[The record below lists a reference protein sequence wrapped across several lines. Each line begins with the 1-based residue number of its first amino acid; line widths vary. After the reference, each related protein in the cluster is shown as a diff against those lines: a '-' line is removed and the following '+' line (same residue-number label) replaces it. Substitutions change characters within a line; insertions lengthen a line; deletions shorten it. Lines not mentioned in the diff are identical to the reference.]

1 MNKEINKLIR
11 LIFALLFLAIFLG
24 LFLTGTQDIE
34 GAPVNFRKFSFIPLG
49 LFLLFL
55 FLSCIR
61 IVAPGE
67 VGIPVV
73 LGNAK
78 SPLQSGINFTNPFTS
93 VKKFSVRTEEYTMSR
108 SAGEGDKKNSDDSVE
123 VLGKDGATGKVD
135 ATLLHR
141 LNKSDASRVYKELG
155 IDYVNKVI
163 RPTSR
168 ACIRGS
174 FSGVD
179 MVEAATTKRAEVAD
193 IIANC
198 IKTGLE
204 PRGLVLESL
213 QLRDVTLSDTVQ
225 NAINAKVEAQ
235 QRAAQQ
241 AFELDKTKQQ
251 AQIRVVEAQGLA
263 ESQKVIQSTLTP
275 AYLQYEYIKA
285 IQAMVGSP
293 NHSTLVMPFD
303 KNLTPQFVLPPEGG
317 K

>member
-1 MNKEINKLIR
+1 MTFR
-11 LIFALLFLAIFLG
+11 LLLAILFFITFIVLFFVGTQHFSSDYKSEGYDVHFRRYSLVALG
-24 LFLTGTQDIE
+24 LF
-34 GAPVNFRKFSFIPLG
+34 VF
-49 LFLLFL
+49 FLLL
-55 FLSCIR
+55 ACIR
-61 IVAPGE
+61 VVSPGE

-73 LGNAK
+73 LGDAK
-78 SPLQSGINFTNPFTS
+78 PPIQSGVNFTNPFAS
-93 VKKFSVRTEEYTMSR
+93 VKKFSIRTEEYTMSR
-108 SAGEGDKKNSDDSVE
+108 TKGEGKDDKKDVDDSVE
-123 VLGKDGATGKVD
+123 VLGKDGATGHVD

-155 IDYVNKVI
+155 VDYVNKII

-174 FSGVD
+174 FAGTD
-179 MVEAATTKRAEVAD
+179 MVDAATTKRAEVAD
-193 IIANC
+193 VIMNC
-198 IKTGLE
+198 IRNGLE

-213 QLRDVTLSDTVQ
+213 QLRDVTLSETVQ
-225 NAINAKVEAQ
+225 NAINSKVEAQ

-285 IQAMVGSP
+285 LQATINSP
-293 NHSTLVMPFD
+293 NHSTLVLPFD
-303 KNLTPQFVLPPEGG
+303 SKLTPQYVLPQP
-317 K
+317 